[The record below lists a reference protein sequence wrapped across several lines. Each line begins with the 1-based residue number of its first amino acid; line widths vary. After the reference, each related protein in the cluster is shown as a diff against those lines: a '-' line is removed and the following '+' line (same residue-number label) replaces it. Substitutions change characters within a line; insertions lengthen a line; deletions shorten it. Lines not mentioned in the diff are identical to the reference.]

1 MAKVCLVL
9 MDGVGFET
17 CITECGYLEG
27 AVESG
32 QAKHWKMLSGLL
44 TISVPCW
51 GRYTGYHESAQ
62 FVLSFTARRI
72 KYSVWTLPLW
82 PCKRVC
88 VP

>member
-44 TISVPCW
+44 TISIPC
-51 GRYTGYHESAQ
+51 YETIHTGLAPQDHGI
-62 FVLSFTARRI
+62 LSN
-72 KYSVWTLPLW
+72 
-82 PCKRVC
+82 
-88 VP
+88 